1 ATTSA
6 EICIINQNTAGS
18 GNDFVMDD
26 ISFAPVIESASSGDS
41 VLVLVNSKPNI
52 SLADTTICAG
62 DVSGKFDAGS
72 GFTSYTWSGKGTGTS
87 QTTSRTVAGVY
98 TVSVVDVNGCK
109 DTAFATLT
117 INAKPT
123 ITLADTTLCSGDV
136 AGAFNAG
143 NGFTS
148 YAWSGKGTGTAQST
162 PRTSAGLYTVSV
174 VDANGCKDTASATLT
189 FNTKPT
195 ITLSDTTICAGDKAG
210 VFSVAAQ
217 FASYAWSGNGT
228 GNSPSTVRANA
239 GVYNVSVI
247 DANGCKD
254 TASATLTINT
264 KPNVILSND
273 TICEGDAAVTFDA
286 GAGYSSYLWS
296 GSGTGNAQTISTALA
311 GTYTV
316 EVVNANGCKDTASA
330 VLKVNQKPNVNFAS
344 LPPVCIDLP
353 LLALKGGT
361 PLGGIYEIQYGSAWQ
376 RDSVVEIK
384 KKAAGSYAI
393 RYTYRDANSCVNTAS
408 TSLVIN
414 NLPTLNIA
422 DQEICEGESATFDAG
437 TTFQK
442 YLWSTGWNQKSISTS
457 KAGTYGVLVT
467 DANGCI
473 TGDTMN
479 LTVNA
484 LPMVDLGADQ
494 KVCDGEVV
502 VLSSVAPAASYL
514 WSDGSSNAQLNVNKS
529 GKYSLTVTDSKG
541 CKNSDQVEVN
551 VVPLPVVDLG
561 DDQEICEGDSATLLV
576 SDTDATYVWSTG
588 EKSSAIL
595 VGSSQS
601 IILSQ
606 YYDTQCMVR
615 DTAIVV
621 VVPYPVSALGND
633 TTVCFGETLG
643 GALTLE
649 ASNFA
654 DNILWSDGSTNSNIA
669 VSAKGTY
676 SVTMT
681 NGKNCTTNDEI
692 KVNEFCKTSIFMP
705 NAFTPNNDGTNDVF
719 YVEGMYVEDFHLLI
733 FNRWG
738 EVVFESFDI
747 NNGWDGTVLGDKA
760 QIDVYVVKLFYK
772 ENTEW
777 GSTSKNEM
785 ISSLTLIR

>member
-1 ATTSA
+1 
-6 EICIINQNTAGS
+6 
-18 GNDFVMDD
+18 
-26 ISFAPVIESASSGDS
+26 
-41 VLVLVNSKPNI
+41 
-52 SLADTTICAG
+52 
-62 DVSGKFDAGS
+62 
-72 GFTSYTWSGKGTGTS
+72 
-87 QTTSRTVAGVY
+87 
-98 TVSVVDVNGCK
+98 
-109 DTAFATLT
+109 
-117 INAKPT
+117 
-123 ITLADTTLCSGDV
+123 
-136 AGAFNAG
+136 
-143 NGFTS
+143 
-148 YAWSGKGTGTAQST
+148 
-162 PRTSAGLYTVSV
+162 
-174 VDANGCKDTASATLT
+174 
-189 FNTKPT
+189 
-195 ITLSDTTICAGDKAG
+195 
-210 VFSVAAQ
+210 
-217 FASYAWSGNGT
+217 
-228 GNSPSTVRANA
+228 
-239 GVYNVSVI
+239 
-247 DANGCKD
+247 
-254 TASATLTINT
+254 
-264 KPNVILSND
+264 
-273 TICEGDAAVTFDA
+273 
-286 GAGYSSYLWS
+286 
-296 GSGTGNAQTISTALA
+296 
-311 GTYTV
+311 
-316 EVVNANGCKDTASA
+316 
-330 VLKVNQKPNVNFAS
+330 
-344 LPPVCIDLP
+344 
-353 LLALKGGT
+353 
-361 PLGGIYEIQYGSAWQ
+361 
-376 RDSVVEIK
+376 
-384 KKAAGSYAI
+384 
-393 RYTYRDANSCVNTAS
+393 
-408 TSLVIN
+408 
-414 NLPTLNIA
+414 
-422 DQEICEGESATFDAG
+422 
-437 TTFQK
+437 
-442 YLWSTGWNQKSISTS
+442 WNQKSISTS

-484 LPMVDLGADQ
+484 LPIVDLGADQ

-621 VVPYPVSALGND
+621 VVPYPVSTLGND

-643 GALTLE
+643 GALTIE

-654 DNILWSDGSTNSNIA
+654 DNFLWSDGSTNSNIA

-777 GSTSKNEM
+777 GSTTKNEM